1 MGTLDYVFV
10 GCDNPVKESWL
21 KERTPFSYLFFSP
34 QNPPSIFTSNPFK
47 PRPPMSEEN
56 KTDNPYQPPTLSDEP
71 LVNQE
76 VARPKATL
84 TPVHVLLPAL
94 AYAYLPAAIV
104 LSTGEGK
111 EIEIPLPYGLG
122 PVFEC
127 DLGRFAVFFLTLPV
141 SLPLYAAALFFLNL
155 RRNRHGTNTLGLKFY
170 NALSLIPLICG
181 CALGLKVAIEV
192 FG

>member
-1 MGTLDYVFV
+1 
-10 GCDNPVKESWL
+10 
-21 KERTPFSYLFFSP
+21 
-34 QNPPSIFTSNPFK
+34 
-47 PRPPMSEEN
+47 MSDEN

-104 LSTGEGK
+104 FSTGKGK

-127 DLGRFAVFFLTLPV
+127 DLGRSSLFFLTLPV

-155 RRNRHGTNTLGLKFY
+155 QRNRHGTNTFGLKFY
-170 NALSLIPLICG
+170 NALSLIPLIYA